1 MNHFAMVTEGESDQ
15 AVIDA
20 ILSGFF
26 DDFDL
31 VTTINHPLRD
41 VTDKGRATGGWGN
54 LREYCKSQAFQKI
67 FQTSRYVVI
76 QIDTDV
82 SEEFGVTQRHE
93 GAEIS
98 LEMLIERTISKI
110 IEWIGPEFYTLVQ
123 DRILF
128 AIAVHQIEC
137 WLLPIY
143 FTDKKRSK
151 TTNCIDTLNQVL
163 PQREGFSIHAKEYCY
178 YEKMSK
184 HFLKRKQ
191 LLQYVPRN
199 PSLHT
204 FVQQLETCHL

>member
-1 MNHFAMVTEGESDQ
+1 MQIGVVTEGFTDHV
-15 AVIDA
+15 VISS
-20 ILSGFF
+20 ILAGW
-26 DDFDL
+26 
-31 VTTINHPLRD
+31 IA
-41 VTDKGRATGGWGN
+41 VTDLEITRHFPLNDATDAGIATGGWGN
-54 LREYCKSQAFQKI
+54 LIDYLKSQAFRDTFAVSEI
-67 FQTSRYVVI
+67 VVVH
-76 QIDTDV
+76 IDTDRCEDYGV
-82 SEEFGVTQRHE
+82 SMRIEDRERTVEELIEAV
-93 GAEIS
+93 A
-98 LEMLIERTISKI
+98 LEMQS
-110 IEWIGPEFYTLVQ
+110 WITPDFFALVA

-163 PQREGFSIHAKEYCY
+163 PQREGFSIHAKEYRY

-191 LLQYVPRN
+191 LLQYAVHN

-204 FVQQLETCHL
+204 FVQKLETCQL

>member
-1 MNHFAMVTEGESDQ
+1 MSHFGLVTEGESDF
-15 AVIDA
+15 VV
-20 ILSGFF
+20 LKSVLTGYFEKS
-26 DDFDL
+26 DL
-31 VTTINHPLRD
+31 LVSLQHPLRD
-41 VTDKGRATGGWGN
+41 ETDRGMVTGGWPN
-54 LREYCKSQAFQKI
+54 LRAYCRSETFQLT
-67 FQTSRYVVI
+67 FQSCDYVVI

-82 SEEFGVTQRHE
+82 SEEFGVSHRYE
-93 GAEIS
+93 GAALS

-110 IEWIGPEFYTLVQ
+110 IEWIGPEFHALVQ
-123 DRILF
+123 DRVLF

-143 FTDKKRSK
+143 ITDKKRSK

-163 PQREGFSIHAKEYCY
+163 PQREGFSIHAKEYRY